1 MSGHESTGS
10 KALDY
15 ALAYARLGW
24 PVIALRPAGSKYED
38 ICGSRRTARGVEP
51 ASKSG
56 FKDATTNADI
66 IKAWYQ
72 KGPGNGVGIYP
83 GGAGLLAL
91 DVDTKCGKRGP
102 EQLEAL
108 QDLIGQRLPET
119 LTQQTPSGATHLI
132 FRLPSDVSDLG
143 NSALPNCPDVD
154 IRAHKGYIAAEGT
167 ATSVGKYRFLDW
179 DPLDDAD
186 PEIAEAPK
194 WLIDL
199 LVKVNGQS
207 PNSIMTQPS
216 SQSLSV
222 LTSIPRIDIDGIPA
236 ELKSLVMDGV
246 PHGSRS
252 QQFHHAVGWLK
263 DLGYGESQVVALLN
277 EYPRGIGEKYAGRMA
292 AEVQRCWSKLRYP
305 INTGPNPL
313 EDHPLAQFIDISQ
326 EIRPPRMI
334 IPRLIQEGLV
344 IIAGRSGSGKT
355 TVLVPLMLKVIG
367 IGHPNDPLMPRHWRH
382 VIYIAEDP
390 DQVQR
395 VLIGA
400 CRLSANPWDLGTVQ
414 DRFHLV
420 WAKRLPADEAVRVG
434 PLYRERYTR
443 YVGDV
448 ELRPVVVMDTRSAV
462 LDIDDENDNGAASKA
477 VAALRQK
484 FEGLPLIVLGHTARH
499 ITTDDRGAVR
509 QMGVRGA
516 SAWEGDVE
524 QTMYLVR
531 DKTDDQYLLM
541 GKKRFEDA
549 IDLRLVT
556 RTEKTMAKDEWGVWV
571 PITVRWC
578 EWFEPLEH
586 ESTRQEIP
594 ASDSRAEQKAQA
606 KMKEREKMRLAIL
619 DNVMKAFEEGLPVSK
634 TALKGKTFGNA
645 KQKGD
650 YIAELIDE
658 QWLVEIEIP
667 KEQRKNNAIR
677 SYLIA
682 LTEEERDAYLRDG
695 SLPSKKASCP
705 PSVTK
710 RFAEISLVPETRG
723 QEEDSPPTAGVND
736 ANPLVPDPLV
746 LLKEKSAGTSGMG
759 LKAPNSGAHS
769 KGRKNDRERSRTTQ
783 NGRDL
788 KGTVLPVSDRRI
800 PSAMQVTE
808 AT

>member
-38 ICGSRRTARGVEP
+38 LFGSSKTARGVEP

-66 IKAWYQ
+66 IEAWYQ
-72 KGPGNGVGIYP
+72 KGPENGVGIYP

-108 QDLIGQRLPET
+108 QNRIGQTLPET
-119 LTQQTPSGATHLI
+119 LTQQTPSGGTHLI
-132 FRLPSDVSDLG
+132 FRLPNDVPELG

-179 DPLDDAD
+179 DPLLDDE

-199 LVKVNGQS
+199 LVKVNGQNL
-207 PNSIMTQPS
+207 NSIMTQPS

-222 LTSIPRIDIDGIPA
+222 LTGIPRIDIDGIPP
-236 ELKSLVMDGV
+236 ELQRLVMNGV
-246 PHGSRS
+246 PRGSRS
-252 QQFHHAVGWLK
+252 QQFHRAVGWLK
-263 DLGYGESQVVALLN
+263 DLGYVESQVVALLN
-277 EYPRGIGEKYAGRMA
+277 EHPLGIGEKYAGRMA
-292 AEVQRCWSKLRYP
+292 AEVQRCWSKLKYP
-305 INTGPNPL
+305 ITTDPILL

-344 IIAGRSGSGKT
+344 IIAGQSGSGKT
-355 TVLVPLMLKVIG
+355 TALVPLMLKVIG
-367 IGHPNDPLMPRHWRH
+367 IGYPNDPLMPRHWRH

-420 WAKRLPADEAVRVG
+420 WAKRMPADEAVRVG

-462 LDIDDENDNGAASKA
+462 LEIDDENDNGAASKA
-477 VAALRQK
+477 IAALRQK
-484 FEGLPLIVLGHTARH
+484 FEGLPLVVIGHTARH
-499 ITTDDRGAVR
+499 ITTDDRDAVR

-516 SAWEGDVE
+516 SAWEGDAE
-524 QTMYLVR
+524 QTMYLVW
-531 DKTDDQYLLM
+531 DKSGDRYLVM

-578 EWFEPLEH
+578 EWFEPLER
-586 ESTRQEIP
+586 ESTRQEIS

-606 KMKEREKMRLAIL
+606 KMKERERMRLAIL
-619 DNVMKAFEEGLPVSK
+619 DNVMSAFEEGLPASK
-634 TALKGKTFGNA
+634 TALKGVIFGNA
-645 KQKGD
+645 KQIGD
-650 YIAELIDE
+650 CIVELISE
-658 QWLVEIEIP
+658 QWLVEIPIP

-682 LTEEERDAYLRDG
+682 LREEERDAYLRDG
-695 SLPSKKASCP
+695 SLPPEKTLCP
-705 PSVTK
+705 PSVMK
-710 RFAEISLVPETRG
+710 RFAGISLVPETRG
-723 QEEDSPPTAGVND
+723 EEEDLPPTAGVNE

-759 LKAPNSGAHS
+759 LKVPNSGAHS
-769 KGRKNDRERSRTTQ
+769 QGRKNDRERPGTTK
-783 NGRDL
+783 NRPNL
-788 KGTVLPVSDRRI
+788 KGPVLPVSDQRI
-800 PSAMQVTE
+800 PSATQVTV
-808 AT
+808 AS